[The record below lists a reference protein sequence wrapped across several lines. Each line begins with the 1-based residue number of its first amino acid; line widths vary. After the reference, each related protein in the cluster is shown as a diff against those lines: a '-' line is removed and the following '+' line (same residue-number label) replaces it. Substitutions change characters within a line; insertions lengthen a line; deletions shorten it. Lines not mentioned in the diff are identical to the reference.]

1 MAKYKKKTKGF
12 INRIMLGKEKSE
24 GYARASLPSNR
35 WELFWDIFKGR
46 FLKLVVINL
55 LILLFFL
62 PLLGLLLYRYYG
74 VINYGSYYPFSQG
87 FGIGYLAAPSIAGYA
102 ESIRVSVNM
111 LTMLLLP
118 VAGAF
123 ASIGIAGGAYVI
135 RNMVWTEGIFV
146 INDFWRG
153 IRQNIKI
160 VLKTVVFYCVIFY
173 ICLLSISICNQNIAM
188 SQSTVFF
195 TISKVLIYLLLA
207 FVSIMTL
214 HMITMGVTY
223 EIKFRHLLKNCFFYT
238 IALIV
243 QSIIFVALASIP
255 FLMILINWNF
265 LRTLGMICV
274 LFFGLSYFL
283 LVWTNFCQWSYDKF
297 INDRVPGAQKN
308 RGIYEKVKESD
319 SAALKQYREQIE
331 LSSLSTLAS
340 RPIKPIT
347 DDLQIA
353 ELPTSFKRDDIIK
366 LNESK
371 QRIIEDHE
379 KYVEEHKNDDKYK
392 PSEEAL
398 AAQREREEREKRIA
412 KAKYELSK
420 RNKNKK

>member
-1 MAKYKKKTKGF
+1 
-12 INRIMLGKEKSE
+12 
-24 GYARASLPSNR
+24 
-35 WELFWDIFKGR
+35 
-46 FLKLVVINL
+46 
-55 LILLFFL
+55 
-62 PLLGLLLYRYYG
+62 
-74 VINYGSYYPFSQG
+74 
-87 FGIGYLAAPSIAGYA
+87 
-102 ESIRVSVNM
+102 
-111 LTMLLLP
+111 
-118 VAGAF
+118 
-123 ASIGIAGGAYVI
+123 
-135 RNMVWTEGIFV
+135 
-146 INDFWRG
+146 
-153 IRQNIKI
+153 
-160 VLKTVVFYCVIFY
+160 
-173 ICLLSISICNQNIAM
+173 M